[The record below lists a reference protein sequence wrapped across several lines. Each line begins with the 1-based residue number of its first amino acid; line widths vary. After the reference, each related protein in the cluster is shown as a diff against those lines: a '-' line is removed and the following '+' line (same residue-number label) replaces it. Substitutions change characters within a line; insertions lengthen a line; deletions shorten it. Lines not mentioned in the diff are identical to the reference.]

1 MLHVSRF
8 FDWLETLHAEF
19 ILSAFEP
26 FSLPFMQQ
34 AFVIVVIISIPTS
47 LLSCFLVLKGW
58 SLMGDAIA
66 HAILPGIIIA
76 YITKIPY
83 SVGAFCAAVFC
94 TLATGFVKENS
105 RLKEDTVMGIV
116 FSGMFAAGL
125 ILMVKVE
132 SNIHLDHIL
141 FGDILGLDWN
151 DVKETGLLSILIS
164 ILILIKSRDFLVF
177 IFDKDH
183 SHSLGISLPI
193 LQLWLLVLISLTVVS
208 SLKVV
213 GMILVI
219 AMLIAP
225 GAIGFLL
232 ARSFKNMIL
241 LALSV
246 STISSVLAVYL
257 SFFIDSAPAPTII
270 MVLMTVFI
278 SSFLYKQ
285 MNPKILVK

>member
-1 MLHVSRF
+1 MLHGSRF
-8 FDWLETLHAEF
+8 LDWLETLHLEV